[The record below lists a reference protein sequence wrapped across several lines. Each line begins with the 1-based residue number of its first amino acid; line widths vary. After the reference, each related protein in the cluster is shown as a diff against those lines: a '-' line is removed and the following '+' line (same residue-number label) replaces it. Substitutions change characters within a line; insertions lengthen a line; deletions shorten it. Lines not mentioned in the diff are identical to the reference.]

1 MAIIQSEKL
10 NLCGPGITQKPACLK
25 IQQYRVVGSGDII
38 HHFAFWMAREF
49 YIDFHRRYFNEHASK
64 N

>member
-10 NLCGPGITQKPACLK
+10 NLCGKGITQKPACLK
-25 IQQYRVVGSGDII
+25 IQQFRVVGSSDIM
-38 HHFAFWMAREF
+38 HHFAFWMAGKF
-49 YIDFHRRYFNEHASK
+49 YIDFHRRHLDEHSSK